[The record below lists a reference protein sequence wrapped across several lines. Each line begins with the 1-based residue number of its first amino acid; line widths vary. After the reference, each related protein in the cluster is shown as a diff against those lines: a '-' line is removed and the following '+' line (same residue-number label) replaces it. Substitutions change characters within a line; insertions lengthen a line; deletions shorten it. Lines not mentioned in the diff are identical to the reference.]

1 MPWARARARAPLDEN
16 GLGYGNRATSAALN
30 QAVTSSSVTRP
41 VNVATSSNPA
51 AQRCQEALL
60 ADHPWVLT
68 TCHHEVNRRARV
80 AGGGEDG
87 LDALVRRDE
96 PEAQHGEAV
105 VESQSAPGIAGGE
118 RRDVLDAVGDHRRR
132 RHDLAKGGL
141 VNDGRRACPCDGGLH
156 GGDPDAG
163 DRGWNADA
171 MKVGVLAVDRCRID
185 DLMHRGDE

>member
-1 MPWARARARAPLDEN
+1 MGEGEGQGAARRERFGVREQGHVGGAEPGRDVVVGDPSGERRDIAESR
-16 GLGYGNRATSAALN
+16 
-30 QAVTSSSVTRP
+30 
-41 VNVATSSNPA
+41 
-51 AQRCQEALL
+51 AQRRQEALL
-60 ADHPWVLT
+60 AGHPWVLT

-96 PEAQHGEAV
+96 PEAEHGEAV
-105 VESQSAPGIAGGE
+105 VESQSAPGIAGRE